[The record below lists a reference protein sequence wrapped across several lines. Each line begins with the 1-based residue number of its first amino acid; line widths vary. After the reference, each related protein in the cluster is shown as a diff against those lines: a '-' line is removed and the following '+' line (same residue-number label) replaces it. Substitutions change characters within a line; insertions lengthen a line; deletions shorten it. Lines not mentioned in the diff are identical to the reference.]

1 VVASQTLTQMDPSED
16 VTSLKLIGFS
26 IEVETDPVTLLM
38 QTDRAL
44 SVLRYPRPSCQ
55 ILFMPSVAGDAYC
68 GTSKH
73 GISPSGFYSRTAP
86 ANSRSLVER
95 NCSADHHIIN
105 T

>member
-1 VVASQTLTQMDPSED
+1 MEASAAVVASQTLTQMDPSED

-55 ILFMPSVAGDAYC
+55 ILFMRSRLFLMPMSRC
-68 GTSKH
+68 NR
-73 GISPSGFYSRTAP
+73 SG
-86 ANSRSLVER
+86 
-95 NCSADHHIIN
+95 
-105 T
+105 